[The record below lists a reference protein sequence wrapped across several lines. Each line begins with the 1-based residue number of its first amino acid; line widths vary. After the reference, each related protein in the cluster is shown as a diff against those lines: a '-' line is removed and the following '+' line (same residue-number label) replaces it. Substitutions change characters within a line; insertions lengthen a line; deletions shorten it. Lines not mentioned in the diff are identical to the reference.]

1 MAERRLIQERFNKT
15 TPFYTP
21 EDSIINLINEHGG
34 NFRQVTSEDGLIN
47 TITIT
52 LTEQQEVDG
61 LRDNALIVKD
71 MEKRTK
77 YCEDNT
83 ISFTVEED

>member
-1 MAERRLIQERFNKT
+1 MAERRLIQERFNKS

-21 EDSIINLINEHGG
+21 EDSIINLINEHDG
-34 NFRQVTSEDGLIN
+34 NFRQVTSEDGLTN

-52 LTEQQEVDG
+52 LTAQQEIDG
-61 LRDNALIVKD
+61 VRDMLLED
-71 MEKRTK
+71 QQKRAK